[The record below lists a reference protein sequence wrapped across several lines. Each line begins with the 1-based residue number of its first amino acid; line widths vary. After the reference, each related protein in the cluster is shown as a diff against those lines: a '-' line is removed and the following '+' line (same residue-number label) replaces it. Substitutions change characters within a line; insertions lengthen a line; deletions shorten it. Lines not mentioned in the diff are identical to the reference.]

1 MPRRRKQ
8 RPMSAVVT
16 RHNRPPGQQ
25 QQYVDNGNIMQGFK
39 PANVNYDR
47 RPNTAGGTRQRRTA
61 KSHTVM
67 LDGQPLTGIDPDNFS
82 EFYKE
87 RQEQKRIE
95 ESRSRMAASKKNNSN
110 RRRPKS
116 AATYNSNSNNSMS
129 DSRSRDDLHYPTAN
143 NRRRNNR
150 SGRRG
155 SGRPSSA
162 PGGKRNAKPG
172 SAQANLVARMNMT
185 GQNANDFMAR
195 IQMESKK
202 RPISSRDHI
211 RRRAAAR
218 RKAAQDFAMQMAE
231 EERLIQQD
239 LISRTQEAT
248 KYARVLNLDKK
259 CKHIFDAEGNLQ
271 IKIEEDG
278 DISIISTAIFQREH
292 AKLQKHAI
300 AQGLFAAAKG
310 EGSDKEKQKNLRPS
324 QRSRPQVL
332 LELKQIL
339 ADTENLTGVLES
351 QLKEI
356 ESRGWNRGYC

>member
-1 MPRRRKQ
+1 
-8 RPMSAVVT
+8 
-16 RHNRPPGQQ
+16 
-25 QQYVDNGNIMQGFK
+25 
-39 PANVNYDR
+39 
-47 RPNTAGGTRQRRTA
+47 
-61 KSHTVM
+61 
-67 LDGQPLTGIDPDNFS
+67 
-82 EFYKE
+82 
-87 RQEQKRIE
+87 
-95 ESRSRMAASKKNNSN
+95 
-110 RRRPKS
+110 
-116 AATYNSNSNNSMS
+116 
-129 DSRSRDDLHYPTAN
+129 
-143 NRRRNNR
+143 
-150 SGRRG
+150 
-155 SGRPSSA
+155 
-162 PGGKRNAKPG
+162 
-172 SAQANLVARMNMT
+172 
-185 GQNANDFMAR
+185 
-195 IQMESKK
+195 
-202 RPISSRDHI
+202 
-211 RRRAAAR
+211 
-218 RKAAQDFAMQMAE
+218 MQMAE

-259 CKHIFDAEGNLQ
+259 YKHIFDNEGNLQ

-278 DISIISTAIFQREH
+278 DISNISTAIFQREH